1 MKVQKDYEE
10 FLGLL
15 NQNNVKYVIVEAYAL
30 AYHAKPRYTKDMDIF
45 IEPTGENATA
55 ILQAIKDF
63 GFPEIDLTSEDII
76 EEDKIVQL
84 GYEPIRID
92 IFSSLSGCSFSEVWE
107 NKIKGKYGDTEVYF
121 IRKDD
126 LIKNKRA
133 SGRKQDMVDI
143 DLLKNS

>member
-15 NQNNVKYVIVEAYAL
+15 NRNNVKYVIVGAYAL

-63 GFPEIDLTSEDII
+63 GFPEINLTSEDII
-76 EEDKIVQL
+76 EENKIVQL

-92 IFSSLSGCSFSEVWE
+92 ILSSLSGCSFSEVWE
-107 NKIKGKYGDTEVYF
+107 NRIKGKYGDTEVYF
-121 IRKDD
+121 IHKDN
-126 LIKNKRA
+126 LIKNKKA

-143 DLLKNS
+143 DLLKNA